1 MSIDELVAKMHAA
14 EDAYVAGGFEPGV
27 CARLTRAAEARH
39 AVTVYH
45 WDEAQNEVL
54 HVVYD
59 VLQDA
64 MDHACGIVRS
74 EN

>member
-14 EDAYVAGGFEPGV
+14 EGEYVAGGYEPGV
-27 CARLTRAAEARH
+27 CARLTRAAEARQ
-39 AVTVYH
+39 AVNVYH
-45 WDEAQNEVL
+45 WNEAQNNAL
-54 HVVYD
+54 HAVYD